1 MKLVSDIDTR
11 QELEEMKYIMEVFVI
26 STRIRKIAVNM

>member
-1 MKLVSDIDTR
+1 MKLVSDLNTG

-26 STRIRKIAVNM
+26 STRIRQIAGTM